1 MLEMVFGMGLLSLL
15 MAAILFIYITGAG
28 AWAKADAQA
37 ELLDVLQ
44 TTSLKLS
51 NELQRSCYDSLTVES
66 GSLSCLSAEDP
77 DTGRLKVDPATG
89 QLRWQR
95 YLVFYRDPGRNALM
109 RRVVP
114 FSGGLLPA
122 PLGPTSLTGGEVL
135 ARTIHSITFEQVG
148 SLVRFRLVAERKR
161 PRREDPEHIEQTVLV
176 KVRH

>member
-28 AWAKADAQA
+28 AWAKGDAQA
-37 ELLDVLQ
+37 ELLNVLQ

-51 NELQRSCYDSLTVES
+51 NELQRSCYDSLTVQS
-66 GSLSCLSAEDP
+66 DSLSCLSAEDL

-114 FSGGLLPA
+114 FAGSLPV

-135 ARTIHSITFEQVG
+135 ARTISSVTFEQLG
-148 SLVRFRLVAERKR
+148 SLVRFTLVAERKR
-161 PRREDPEHIEQTVLV
+161 PRREDPEHIEQQVLV